1 MEKKNGG
8 ARPGAGRK
16 PKATELELIERL
28 SPLDDIALKALEK
41 GVKSG
46 EYNFIKLFMEYR
58 FGKAKETVN
67 LNNQVTILE
76 GYADNSFTAPTYKP
90 TGNN

>member
-1 MEKKNGG
+1 MKGKNGG
-8 ARPGAGRK
+8 IRQGAGRK

-28 SPLDDIALKALEK
+28 SPMDDIALKAIQN

-58 FGKAKETVN
+58 FGKAKETMSII
-67 LNNQVTILE
+67 T
-76 GYADNSFTAPTYKP
+76 DAPVRVIWDE
-90 TGNN
+90 